1 MTASL
6 LPSPTSCAIILFEVG
21 ALFTLS
27 FVVSPDLRIHIY
39 PHLASIPCHIP
50 APYCIHFAVMFQAL
64 EMEPSMSPNI
74 VGAWWFPQDMSIDAQ
89 RMFRVLEQACSKGG
103 VEILQ
108 G

>member
-1 MTASL
+1 MWEVLGSLQYLLYADTDTTAVASFDC
-6 LPSPTSCAIILFEVG
+6 CAAGNVG
-21 ALFTLS
+21 GRKITPNDFAGGH
-27 FVVSPDLRIHIY
+27 P
-39 PHLASIPCHIP
+39 P
-50 APYCIHFAVMFQAL
+50 AFRVFLQAL
-64 EMEPSMSPNI
+64 EMEPSLSPDI

>member
-1 MTASL
+1 ML
-6 LPSPTSCAIILFEVG
+6 LIMLAAARPRAPPAIH
-21 ALFTLS
+21 
-27 FVVSPDLRIHIY
+27 P
-39 PHLASIPCHIP
+39 P
-50 APYCIHFAVMFQAL
+50 AFRVFIQAL
-64 EMEPSMSPNI
+64 EMEPSLSPDI

>member
-1 MTASL
+1 M
-6 LPSPTSCAIILFEVG
+6 CN
-21 ALFTLS
+21 ALFPNPLS
-27 FVVSPDLRIHIY
+27 
-39 PHLASIPCHIP
+39 
-50 APYCIHFAVMFQAL
+50 APYPFCRDTSAILQAL
-64 EMEPSMSPNI
+64 EMEPSLSPNI